1 MQNVAQHADP
11 VSESFNAARDQQAAG
26 HLDKAKAH
34 YGEIL
39 AKVPHHAES
48 LTMLGS
54 IAFQQGDDVQAQAY
68 LDRAISIYQAVLQQ
82 MPGLVRVRAPL
93 VNLLLAR
100 DRRAE
105 AEGLAADLELRI
117 NPVRASAREFTLRR
131 RVGIERGRPAMLINT
146 VPKSASESIWNK
158 LAEGLRLAQGHLS
171 LGLFPD
177 CCVIPIRVKAA
188 AEGAL
193 IAKEHL
199 GATDFNLKVLA
210 ENGLKRVVCHLR
222 DPRQATLSWAHFVR
236 DDVSM
241 RLMGPIW
248 RKIVPPNSVP
258 KDDLSRQIDW
268 CIENYLPLLIDFTRR
283 WLEVRDD
290 PARQVDV
297 LFLSFEEFR
306 TEPDRYF
313 ARVLDF
319 YEIEDKLY
327 EAKAKAEVVHLRKGM
342 LGEWREVLSAA
353 QQKRAWQ
360 LIPNDLAEIFGWS
373 ESSKGP

>member
-11 VSESFNAARDQQAAG
+11 VGEAFNAARDQQAAG
-26 HLDKAKAH
+26 QLDRAKAL

-54 IAFQQGDDVQAQAY
+54 IAYQQGDDIQAQAY
-68 LDRAISIYQAVLQQ
+68 LERAIAIYQAVLQQ

-93 VNLLLAR
+93 VNLLLAC

-105 AEGLAADLELRI
+105 AERLAEDLELRI
-117 NPVRASAREFTLRR
+117 NPVRSDAREFTLRR
-131 RVGIERGRPAMLINT
+131 RLGIERGVPAMLINT

-158 LAEGLRLAQGHLS
+158 LAEGLRLGQGHLS

-177 CCVIPIRVKAA
+177 CCVIPIRARAA
-188 AEGAL
+188 AEGAF

-199 GATDFNLKVLA
+199 SATAFNLKTLA
-210 ENGLKRVVCHLR
+210 DSGLKRVVCHLR

-248 RKIVPPNSVP
+248 RKIVPPASVP
-258 KDDLSRQIDW
+258 KDDLSQQIDW
-268 CIENYLPLLIDFTRR
+268 CIENYLPLLVDFTRR

-290 PARQVDV
+290 PARAVDV

-306 TEPDRYF
+306 TEPDSYF
-313 ARVLDF
+313 ARVLEF
-319 YEIEDKLY
+319 YGIEDKLY
-327 EAKAKAEVVHLRKGM
+327 EAEAEAEVVHLRKGL
-342 LGEWREVLSAA
+342 LGEWREVLSAR

-360 LIPNDLAEIFGWS
+360 LIPNDLAEAFGWS
-373 ESSKGP
+373 K